1 METKNLM
8 YRVELRFYGEFVNNG
23 VICVRF
29 EDKKLKCIEGILTCD
44 YVKFLIDESSEYIIM
59 HYYEPDDKFKKYELS
74 FKLKMKIEDFVL
86 PFQIFTNSFEFKMM
100 EAIEEI
106 EEQQNC
112 LNRLQEMKNL
122 FSWEESAM

>member
-29 EDKKLKCIEGILTCD
+29 EDKK
-44 YVKFLIDESSEYIIM
+44 LIDESSEYIIM